1 MSTFEMIKKTKAAWP
16 HVRDIGEAKKNK
28 LLRAMA
34 EELEAE
40 TETILSC
47 NREDIADAKPKM
59 SAVMLDRLMLNAE
72 RIHQMA
78 EGIRAI
84 AELED
89 HTGRILDR
97 TERPN
102 GMIITKKQVPL
113 GLVAII
119 YESRPNVTSDAAAL
133 ALKSGNVCILR
144 GGKEA
149 FRSAN
154 AIVNALKKGI
164 EKAGGCPEIINLLQD
179 TTRESANE
187 LMRAADLQ
195 KALRIIINAK
205 TSRPSVCNA
214 EEVCLVHKD
223 IASTFLP
230 MLKQA
235 LVDDRRKEGLVPV
248 ELRLDQRAAGIIA
261 GTPAGAHDFD
271 TEFLDY
277 ILAVGVVD
285 DVHAAVAHI
294 LKHSTG
300 HSEAIITENREHA
313 EIFTMQT
320 DSAAVYV
327 NVSTRFT
334 DGGEFG
340 LGCEMGIST
349 QKLHARGP
357 MGLDALSTYKYII
370 TGDGQ
375 IR

>member
-154 AIVNALKKGI
+154 AIVNALKK
-164 EKAGGCPEIINLLQD
+164 
-179 TTRESANE
+179 
-187 LMRAADLQ
+187 
-195 KALRIIINAK
+195 
-205 TSRPSVCNA
+205 
-214 EEVCLVHKD
+214 
-223 IASTFLP
+223 
-230 MLKQA
+230 
-235 LVDDRRKEGLVPV
+235 
-248 ELRLDQRAAGIIA
+248 
-261 GTPAGAHDFD
+261 
-271 TEFLDY
+271 
-277 ILAVGVVD
+277 
-285 DVHAAVAHI
+285 
-294 LKHSTG
+294 
-300 HSEAIITENREHA
+300 
-313 EIFTMQT
+313 
-320 DSAAVYV
+320 
-327 NVSTRFT
+327 
-334 DGGEFG
+334 
-340 LGCEMGIST
+340 
-349 QKLHARGP
+349 
-357 MGLDALSTYKYII
+357 
-370 TGDGQ
+370 
-375 IR
+375 